1 MAKRVYLLAC
11 LLLVLVVLPKMAAGQ
26 GATPGAKSDTEQ
38 AAVITSMATRV
49 HYDDNGTGF
58 VEESA
63 VIRVQTSAALERY
76 GQLIFGY
83 SSATEDLEI
92 NYVRVRK
99 PGGETVET
107 PGSSAQDFAPEI
119 IQGAPMYGDYRER
132 HITVVGLRPGD
143 TLEYKITRHTTTALA
158 PNQFWYEYNFPKYAV
173 VDEAKLILELPQGR
187 EVTVKSPKHK
197 YIQEDSNGLRL
208 YTWTERNLKPPKL
221 SDEDGDADAEYT
233 PDVQMTSFAD
243 WKQVAVWYARL
254 QGSQVVMDDTIRAKA
269 LELTRGATTDTEKA
283 QRLYSYVAQQFR
295 YVSLSFGVG
304 RYQPHAAPEVLR
316 ASYGDCKDKHTL
328 LSALLRAVD
337 ILSYPVLIG
346 AGRPLDPDVPSPAQF
361 NHVITLARLHNDF
374 VWLDTTA
381 EVAPFGLIVFPL
393 RDQQALVAAEDDN
406 GGLRKTVATSPVKS
420 TLTLSVTEKI
430 TETGYLDGEIEVTT
444 TGDNAIPLRSAFR
457 SMTVDEWKQLAQ
469 RQFSRGG
476 ASQMSDLKLEGLE
489 DPSKPLVL
497 RGHVHQERA
506 FSVPSPTSAYAP
518 FPPMLFYVSQTKPSG
533 KPVRIGPAMEI
544 TYRERL
550 EFPANFTFNLPPQV
564 DMTRDYAYLLTTY
577 HLSGNVLEIVQKLVI
592 KKDELPPSRLSDV
605 LSLRGVVTNIAQQ
618 ALTYSSRPAS
628 VEARLASVVPAGTDT
643 ESLHKAGKEA
653 LQQRDY
659 QTAADMLKKVADQ
672 DPKNKVVWDELG
684 RAYAGLDEQDKAIA
698 VFQKQVEVDAFQ
710 KTAYVDLANE
720 LQQAGRTDEAI
731 AAYRKQLENDALDRY
746 AHKSLGLLL
755 LDAKRDQEAL
765 TELQS
770 AASIPPPDAEVQL
783 ALGQLYT
790 RLGEAEKAAPLLK
803 RIVGSAM
810 PFPDGNIFAAALRDD
825 IDPEQSLRD
834 ARDILGDISDQ
845 FESGTYTELTP
856 DASSAMQ
863 FVALEWARVGWAQF
877 LKGDTLESLRFLN
890 AAWMLSQSGTVANRL
905 AKAYEKAQ
913 QPAEAKRMLALA
925 VVAGGADVEQSRAQL
940 QKLDPAASERDL
952 LQAKADL
959 NKLISIK
966 LSSSSKLSGSAEYT
980 LAFYSSSRPDVAVYR
995 AGAADLRKA
1004 EQDVV
1009 SASYPVLF
1017 PDQTSLKIIRS
1028 GKVSCAASGC
1038 SISLKPLFTVAAA
1051 NRDGTLQSH

>member
-1 MAKRVYLLAC
+1 MSKMVYLLAC
-11 LLLVLVVLPKMAAGQ
+11 LLLVLTKMGAGQ
-26 GATPGAKSDTEQ
+26 SPTTSAKSEAEQ
-38 AAVITSMATRV
+38 AAVISSMATRV

-58 VEESA
+58 AEESA
-63 VIRVQTSAALERY
+63 VVRVQTSAGLERY

-99 PGGETVET
+99 PAGETVET
-107 PGSSAQDFAPEI
+107 PASSAQDFAPEI

-132 HITVVGLRPGD
+132 HVTVVGLRPGD
-143 TLEYKITRHTTTALA
+143 TLEYRITRHTTTALA
-158 PNQFWYEYNFPKYAV
+158 PNQFWYEYNFPKYAA
-173 VDEAKLILELPQGR
+173 VDEAKLILELPQNR
-187 EVTVKSPKHK
+187 QVIIKSPKHK
-197 YIQEDSNGLRL
+197 YIHEDRNGLRL
-208 YTWTERNLKPPKL
+208 YTWTEQNLKPPKL
-221 SDEDGDADAEYT
+221 YEEDEDADTEYA

-243 WKQVAVWYARL
+243 WKQVAVWYAKL
-254 QGSQVVMDDTIRAKA
+254 QGTQVVVDDAIRAKA
-269 LELTRGATTDTEKA
+269 VELTRGATTDTEKA

-337 ILSYPVLIG
+337 IPSYPVLIG

-374 VWLDTTA
+374 VWLDTTT

-393 RDQQALVAAEDDN
+393 RDQQALVAAQDEN
-406 GGLRKTVATSPVKS
+406 GGLRTTIATSPVKS
-420 TLTLSVTEKI
+420 TLTLNITGKI
-430 TETGYLDGEIEVTT
+430 SEVGYLDGEIEVTT
-444 TGDNAIPLRSAFR
+444 TGDSAVPLRVAFR
-457 SMTVDEWKQLAQ
+457 SMTVDEWKQLAE

-476 ASQMSDLKLEGLE
+476 SSQVSDLKLEGLD

-497 RGHVHQERA
+497 RSHVHQEGG
-506 FSVPSPTSAYAP
+506 FSVPSATSAYAP
-518 FPPMLFYVSQTKPSG
+518 FPPMLFYVSQTKPSA
-533 KPVRIGPAMEI
+533 KPLRIGPAMEI

-550 EFPANFTFNLPPQV
+550 DFPANFTFNLPPQV
-564 DMTRDYAYLLTTY
+564 DMTRDYADLSTTY

-605 LSLRGVVTNIAQQ
+605 LSLRGVVTNITQQ
-618 ALTYSSRPAS
+618 ALTYTSRPAS
-628 VEARLASVVPAGTDT
+628 AEARQASAVSVGTDA
-643 ESLHKAGKEA
+643 ESIHKAGKEA

-659 QTAADMLKKVADQ
+659 QTAADLLKKVADQ
-672 DPKNKVVWDELG
+672 DPKNKVIWDELG
-684 RAYAGLDEQDKAIA
+684 RAYAGLDDHDKAIA
-698 VFQKQVEVDAFQ
+698 AFQKQVEVDPFQ

-720 LQQAGRTDEAI
+720 LQQAGRTEEAI
-731 AAYRKQLENDALDRY
+731 AAYRKQLDNDSLDRY
-746 AHKSLGLLL
+746 AHKSLGILL
-755 LDAKRDQEAL
+755 LDANRDKEAL
-765 TELQS
+765 TELQA

-790 RLGEAEKAAPLLK
+790 RMGDTEKAAPLLK

-810 PFPDGNIFAAALRDD
+810 PFPDGDIFAAALRDD

-834 ARDILGDISDQ
+834 ARDILSDISDQ
-845 FESGTYTELTP
+845 FESGTYTELAP

-863 FVALEWARVGWAQF
+863 FVALEWARIGWAQF
-877 LKGDTLESLRFLN
+877 LTGDTLESLRFLN

-913 QPAEAKRMLALA
+913 QPAEVKRMLALA

-940 QKLDPAASERDL
+940 QKLGPAGTERDL

-980 LAFYSSSRPDVAVYR
+980 LAFYSSSHPDVAVYR

-1004 EQDVV
+1004 EHDVIA
-1009 SASYPVLF
+1009 ASYPVLF

-1038 SISLKPLFTVAAA
+1038 SISLKPLFSVAAKT
-1051 NRDGTLQSH
+1051 RDGTL

>member
-1 MAKRVYLLAC
+1 MSKSVYVLAC
-11 LLLVLVVLPKMAAGQ
+11 LLLVLPKMGAGQ
-26 GATPGAKSDTEQ
+26 SPTTSAKSDAEQ
-38 AAVITSMATRV
+38 AAVISSMATRV
-49 HYDDNGTGF
+49 HYEDNGTGF

-63 VIRVQTSAALERY
+63 VVRVQTSAGLERY

-83 SSATEDLEI
+83 SSGTEDLEI
-92 NYVRVRK
+92 DYVRVRK

-107 PGSSAQDFAPEI
+107 PASSAQDFAPEI

-132 HITVVGLRPGD
+132 HVTVVGLRPGD
-143 TLEYKITRHTTTALA
+143 TLEYKITRHITTALA
-158 PNQFWYEYNFPKYAV
+158 PNQFWYEYNFPQYVV
-173 VDEAKLILELPQGR
+173 VDEAKLILEFPQNR
-187 EVTVKSPKHK
+187 QVIIKSPKHK
-197 YIQEDSNGLRL
+197 YTQEDRNGLRL
-208 YTWTERNLKPPKL
+208 YTWTGQNLKPPKL
-221 SDEDGDADAEYT
+221 YEEDEDSDTEYT

-243 WKQVAVWYARL
+243 WKQVAVWYAKL
-254 QGSQVVMDDTIRAKA
+254 QGSQVVVDDAIRAKA

-283 QRLYSYVAQQFR
+283 QRLYGYVAQQFR

-337 ILSYPVLIG
+337 IPSYPVLIG

-361 NHVITLARLHNDF
+361 NHVITLVRLRNDL

-406 GGLRKTVATSPVKS
+406 GGLRKTIATSPVKS
-420 TLTLSVTEKI
+420 TLALNIAAKI
-430 TETGYLDGEIEVTT
+430 NELGYFDGEIEVTA
-444 TGDNAIPLRSAFR
+444 TGDNAVPLRAAFR
-457 SMTVDEWKQLAQ
+457 HMTVDEWKQLAQ

-476 ASQMSDLKLEGLE
+476 SSQMSDLKLEGLE
-489 DPSKPLVL
+489 DPSKPFVL
-497 RGHVHQERA
+497 RSHVHQEKA

-518 FPPMLFYVSQTKPSG
+518 FPPMLFYISQTKPSA
-533 KPVRIGPAMEI
+533 KPVRIGPTMEV

-564 DMTRDYAYLLTTY
+564 DMTRDYADLLTTY
-577 HLSGNVLEIVQKLVI
+577 HLTGNVLEIVQKLVI
-592 KKDELPPSRLSDV
+592 KKDELPPARLSDV
-605 LSLRGVVTNIAQQ
+605 LSLRGVVTNIAEQ

-628 VEARLASVVPAGTDT
+628 AEARQASVLPSGTDT
-643 ESLHKAGKEA
+643 ETLHKAGKEA

-659 QTAADMLKKVADQ
+659 QTAADLLKKVADQ
-672 DPKNKVVWDELG
+672 DPQNKVVWDELG
-684 RAYAGLDEQDKAIA
+684 RAYSGLDDHDKAIA
-698 VFQKQVEVDAFQ
+698 AFQKQVEVDPFQ
-710 KTAYVDLANE
+710 KTAYVDLATE
-720 LQQAGRTDEAI
+720 LQQDGRTDEAI
-731 AAYRKQLENDALDRY
+731 AAYRKQLENDSLDRS

-755 LDAKRDQEAL
+755 LDARRDKEAL
-765 TELQS
+765 IELQA

-790 RLGEAEKAAPLLK
+790 RLGETEKAAPLLK
-803 RIVGSAM
+803 RIVGSTM
-810 PFPDGNIFAAALRDD
+810 PFPDGDIFAAALRDD

-877 LKGDTLESLRFLN
+877 LQGDTLESLRFLN

-913 QPAEAKRMLALA
+913 QPAEVKRTLALA
-925 VVAGGADVEQSRAQL
+925 VVAGGADVENSRAQL
-940 QKLDPAASERDL
+940 QKLDSAGSERDL

-959 NKLISIK
+959 DKLISIK

-980 LAFYSSSRPDVAVYR
+980 LAFYSSSHPDVAVYR

-1009 SASYPVLF
+1009 AAKYPVLF
-1017 PDQTSLKIIRS
+1017 PDQSSVKIIRS

-1038 SISLKPLFTVAAA
+1038 LIYLKPLFTVAAE
-1051 NRDGTLQSH
+1051 NRAGTLRSR